1 VTLPLPGVLRGAL
14 SLLFFTV
21 NTVVWILPLLL
32 AHLLKL
38 LVPARGWR
46 RWWSRLQN
54 GIATVWASVNNWHQT
69 LTNPIRW
76 DVEGLEDLPQ
86 DRWYVVVANHQSW
99 ADILVLQRIFNRR
112 IPFLKFFLKRELFWV
127 PLLGLAWWSLD
138 YPFLKRSASA
148 RKDLETI
155 RDSAAKFKLTPV
167 SVMNFVEGTRFTPE
181 KHSGQASPYRH
192 LLKPKVGGLAY
203 VLDAMRDEIDA
214 ILDVTIVYRQGD
226 PDFWDFLCGRI
237 GEVRVRVERVPVT
250 PEMVGDFAG
259 DKAFRRRFLTW
270 LRELWGRKDRRI
282 EALLHS

>member
-1 VTLPLPGVLRGAL
+1 MTLPLPGVLRGAL

-250 PEMVGDFAG
+250 PEMLGDFAG

>member
-1 VTLPLPGVLRGAL
+1 MTLPLPGVLRGAV

-38 LVPARGWR
+38 LVPARAWR

-203 VLDAMRDEIDA
+203 VLDAMRDEIEA

-237 GEVRVRVERVPVT
+237 GEVRVRVESVPVT

>member
-1 VTLPLPGVLRGAL
+1 VTLPLPGVLRGAV

-38 LVPARGWR
+38 LVPARAWR

-203 VLDAMRDEIDA
+203 VLDAMRDEIEA

-237 GEVRVRVERVPVT
+237 GEVRVRVESVPVT

>member
-21 NTVVWILPLLL
+21 NTVIWILPLLL

-86 DRWYVVVANHQSW
+86 DRWYVVMANHQSW

-226 PDFWDFLCGRI
+226 PNFWDFLCGRI

-250 PEMVGDFAG
+250 PEMLGDFAG

>member
-1 VTLPLPGVLRGAL
+1 MTLPLPGVLRGAL
-14 SLLFFTV
+14 SLLFFTA

-38 LVPARGWR
+38 LVPGRGWR

-203 VLDAMRDEIDA
+203 ILDAMRDEIDA

-226 PDFWDFLCGRI
+226 SNFWDFLCGRI

-250 PEMVGDFAG
+250 PEMLGDFAG

>member
-1 VTLPLPGVLRGAL
+1 MTLPLPGVLRGAL

-21 NTVVWILPLLL
+21 NTVIWILPLLL

-86 DRWYVVVANHQSW
+86 DRWYVVMANHQSW

-226 PDFWDFLCGRI
+226 PNFWDFLCGRI

-250 PEMVGDFAG
+250 PEMLGDFAG